1 MEPKEF
7 DLLRLCLKTHQS
19 HLMFKNKQQQKNI
32 IYIFMCI
39 SFSFFSLPRRHIT
52 SNLRYYV
59 LEQGTMH
66 CIYTVTHEIAF
77 NVPPEQENKGK
88 YNKRQETALDT
99 NSFNGEET

>member
-1 MEPKEF
+1 MPENTSVTP
-7 DLLRLCLKTHQS
+7 DVQ
-19 HLMFKNKQQQKNI
+19 KQTTTKKHYLY
-32 IYIFMCI
+32 IYVYFL
-39 SFSFFSLPRRHIT
+39 FFFSLPRRHIT

-77 NVPPEQENKGK
+77 NVPSEQENKGK

-99 NSFNGEET
+99 NSFNGEGT